1 MSTPLKRFFALA
13 LTFLLA
19 MVLSLALG
27 QPSQAQFSF
36 PEGFGQKGVIGP
48 PPEVT
53 RYGNME
59 AISVQSPL
67 SENNLFTIASPT
79 VYDRSMDSLSGRQT
93 VEQRAEEIQAKLLL
107 LLQRPMDPET
117 LVFEVS
123 QLNNV
128 AIIDVRDD
136 QFPRPLVLLSITEF
150 DADFNGQPIDILA
163 EEWRDI
169 LEAELRSGLEQLPA
183 ARRRI
188 NHILT
193 GVLLSSFGI
202 IALKYALSKPQGRLR
217 RQKKALQSAPL
228 PDAAIPEF
236 AVIPE
241 SSPGDGGTTVEE
253 SLILRRTDFLQ
264 RLPQI
269 FNLDRQLA
277 ALEILQWLLFWL
289 LMAILYG
296 GFFWLAKVSI
306 YLIRN
311 QFHILD
317 MLLSLLLVWFV
328 TGLAI
333 RISRRL
339 IDRFITR
346 WNPLDLIDFIE
357 VGDSQRLNLRTS
369 TIAGA
374 MKGLATVVILLAGVL
389 SGLNTLGLSTAS
401 VIAIGSLAGLAI
413 TFGSQNLVK
422 DLVNGFLI
430 LAEDQYAIGDV
441 IDLGSQTT
449 GLVENLNMRVT
460 QIRSSHGELIT
471 IPNSSITQV
480 KNLTRSW
487 SRVNFSIDVAYHTD
501 PDHALTVMR
510 AVAQDLYDDPL
521 WHDKIL
527 SAPKILGIDSVS
539 HSGLTIT
546 TWIQTEPGQHM
557 AVGREFRL
565 RVRRALEANGIEIG
579 IPQYYS
585 LDGAM
590 KLDSHPMLPLTQ
602 RPDDRNNGHP

>member
-1 MSTPLKRFFALA
+1 MFFRDTLPCTAHPMSIPLKRFFTLA

-79 VYDRSMDSLSGRQT
+79 VYNRAMDSLSGRQT

-128 AIIDVRDD
+128 AIVDVRDD

-169 LEAELRSGLEQLPA
+169 LESEIRSGLEQLPA
-183 ARRRI
+183 ARRRV

-193 GVLLSSFGI
+193 GVLLSSLGI
-202 IALKYALSKPQGRLR
+202 IGLKYALSKPQGWLR
-217 RQKKALQSAPL
+217 RQKKALQATPPPES
-228 PDAAIPEF
+228 AIPEF
-236 AVIPE
+236 AVTPK
-241 SSPGDGGTTVEE
+241 SVLDDGGETVEE
-253 SLILRRTDFLQ
+253 SLILRRTAFLQ

-296 GFFWLAKVSI
+296 GFFWLVKVST

-311 QFHILD
+311 QLHFLD
-317 MLLSLLLVWFV
+317 MALSLLLIWFL

-527 SAPKILGIDSVS
+527 AAPKILGIDSVS
-539 HSGLTIT
+539 HSGMTIT

-585 LDGAM
+585 LEASM
-590 KLDSHPMLPLTQ
+590 KLVDHPQP
-602 RPDDRNNGHP
+602 N

>member
-1 MSTPLKRFFALA
+1 MSIPLKHLFTLTLAFF
-13 LTFLLA
+13 LA
-19 MVLSLALG
+19 MLLSVASG
-27 QPSQAQFSF
+27 QPSHAQFSW
-36 PEGFGQKGVIGP
+36 PEGMGNGKPVEP
-48 PPEVT
+48 PPSVT

-59 AISVQSPL
+59 ATAVKSPL
-67 SENNLFTIASPT
+67 SEDPLFTIASPT
-79 VYDRSMDSLSGRQT
+79 VYDRAVDSLSGRQT

-107 LLQRPMDPET
+107 LLTRPMDPET

-128 AIIDVRDD
+128 AIVDVRDD
-136 QFPRPLVLLSITEF
+136 QFPRPLVLLSVTEF
-150 DADFNGQPIDILA
+150 DADFNGQPVDKLA
-163 EEWRDI
+163 DEWRDI

-183 ARRRI
+183 ARRRAH
-188 NHILT
+188 HIFA
-193 GVLLSSFGI
+193 GVLLSSAVVLG
-202 IALKYALSKPQGRLR
+202 LKYALSKPQGRLR
-217 RQKKALQSAPL
+217 RRKKALQSAP
-228 PDAAIPEF
+228 PPASTIPEF
-236 AVIPE
+236 ADVSK
-241 SSPGDGGTTVEE
+241 SSGDNGEASVEE
-253 SLILRRTDFLQ
+253 SLLLRRMAFLK
-264 RLPQI
+264 RLPQF
-269 FNLDRQLA
+269 FNLNRQLA
-277 ALEILQWLLFWL
+277 ALDFLQWLLFWL
-289 LMAILYG
+289 LMVILYG
-296 GFFWLAKVSI
+296 GFYWLVRVSV

-311 QFHILD
+311 QLHFLD
-317 MLLSLLLVWFV
+317 VLLSLLLIWFI

-333 RISRRL
+333 RLSRRL

-346 WNPLDLIDFIE
+346 WNPLDLIDFLE
-357 VGDSQRLNLRTS
+357 VGDSQRRHLRTS

-374 MKGLATVVILLAGVL
+374 MKGLVTVVILLVGVL
-389 SGLNTLGLSTAS
+389 SAVDTLGLSTAS

-460 QIRSSHGELIT
+460 QLRSSHGELIT

-501 PDHALTVMR
+501 PDHALGVMR
-510 AVAQDLYDDPL
+510 SVAQDLYDDPD

-527 SAPKILGIDSVS
+527 STPKILGIDSVS
-539 HSGLTIT
+539 HSGMTIT

-557 AVGREFRL
+557 PVGREFRL

-590 KLDSHPMLPLTQ
+590 KLDSHPILPLTQ
-602 RPDDRNNGHP
+602 HPDDRTNGHP